1 MKMGSHWGEIQQEL
15 VHLMYTR
22 STSRSTTTITT
33 SVTNRIGS
41 TCNSTTTMVYVFNI
55 YADRRTFA
63 FINPE

>member
-1 MKMGSHWGEIQQEL
+1 
-15 VHLMYTR
+15 MYTC

-41 TCNSTTTMVYVFNI
+41 TCSSTTTMVLVYVFNI
-55 YADRRTFA
+55 YADRSTFA